1 MCSSDLAY
9 DVAIADLD
17 AKFFVALRD
26 NFMDALAT
34 QTPNQLWSYRFD
46 WKQEPAP
53 WNDVYGAAHAFDLA
67 FLFGNFGPSLYSN
80 VIVSDANKAGRLALS
95 DAMMSTLAAFARS
108 GNPNTGALG
117 VNWPNWPNV
126 LLFDATLAAKQIS
139 VQ

>member
-1 MCSSDLAY
+1 MFLGG
-9 DVAIADLD
+9 VGR
-17 AKFFVALRD
+17 AKA
-26 NFMDALAT
+26 
-34 QTPNQLWSYRFD
+34 
-46 WKQEPAP
+46 K
-53 WNDVYGAAHAFDLA
+53 
-67 FLFGNFGPSLYSN
+67 LFGNFGPSLYSN